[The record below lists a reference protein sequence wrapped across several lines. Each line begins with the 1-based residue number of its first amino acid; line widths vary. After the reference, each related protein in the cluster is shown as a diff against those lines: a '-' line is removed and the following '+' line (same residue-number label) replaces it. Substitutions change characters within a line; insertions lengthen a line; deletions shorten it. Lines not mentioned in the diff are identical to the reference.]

1 MSASAFKRIGS
12 HWRSFGILLLCSVA
26 GYYYARYLNAAYSI
40 RDWFIWPTL
49 LLWAYNAVLFAA
61 FTSAGMRVLRLLRVR
76 GPQLEQFAFAVP
88 IGVVVFCLGMYLIGS
103 IGLFSLWPAV
113 ALAVLLIASGAEP
126 TLRFARRAIKGWPT
140 PDLADQA
147 VLRRGI
153 RLLALGYGAL
163 CLILLY
169 LPVLTP
175 QTLNFDSQWC
185 HLTVAQDYAR
195 EGRLIAF
202 DGDYA
207 RNHPQLASLIH
218 TWGWLLP
225 MPSLM
230 QRWTMPLHT
239 EFFIVVFGLPAIAAM
254 ARYLLM
260 QRQLRM
266 AWVGYFL
273 FPAIFVYDM
282 NIGGSS
288 DHFFGFFIAPLF
300 IAVARSAV
308 SFDRRYLSLAAIFAA
323 GALLTKY
330 QAAYIL
336 PIMALVLVVALAA
349 QLRLIPGLS
358 KLKQW
363 WRIRS
368 RVVETS
374 RIVVARQPVYNLLW
388 ATGLFCLLV
397 SPHFIRNWICY
408 HNPVY
413 PFAQDFFHSTPSF
426 PKASYYVENIFK
438 DDNWRPHGTLK
449 ETLWESLQL
458 TFTFSFSPHYYFF
471 KPTWP
476 NFGSLFTLSIPFLIF
491 LKRSR
496 RLWLGTLVCLGAVFL
511 WAFTFR
517 VDRNLQGFVPLIA
530 ATTIAL
536 LARAWELGFFARVGV
551 VGLCLLQIAWGGD
564 ALFYSQYPRLDAA
577 INLFRNGYEGSV
589 SSRYQ
594 EHPLVAVGKTLPK
607 NAKVLYHRDR
617 PTLGLNRAVALDYI
631 GSQGLF
637 NYDDVSSLPQLLDH
651 WRHGG
656 LTHVMYDIG
665 SQSSD
670 SSRHMDIL
678 FHEFLR
684 ASGGGRSFGGYGVV
698 DIRNLKVSHW
708 PHDYQVISVGTPGY
722 ANGIYPLGLM
732 NSVEDLPARF
742 HHYPTPP
749 RLLPTDDAGLR
760 EAFTQASAV
769 LIQSALITD
778 AIRPLLNERFALA
791 KTLGGYFSIYLS
803 KRSYR

>member
-1 MSASAFKRIGS
+1 
-12 HWRSFGILLLCSVA
+12 
-26 GYYYARYLNAAYSI
+26 
-40 RDWFIWPTL
+40 
-49 LLWAYNAVLFAA
+49 
-61 FTSAGMRVLRLLRVR
+61 
-76 GPQLEQFAFAVP
+76 
-88 IGVVVFCLGMYLIGS
+88 
-103 IGLFSLWPAV
+103 
-113 ALAVLLIASGAEP
+113 
-126 TLRFARRAIKGWPT
+126 
-140 PDLADQA
+140 
-147 VLRRGI
+147 
-153 RLLALGYGAL
+153 
-163 CLILLY
+163 
-169 LPVLTP
+169 
-175 QTLNFDSQWC
+175 
-185 HLTVAQDYAR
+185 
-195 EGRLIAF
+195 
-202 DGDYA
+202 
-207 RNHPQLASLIH
+207 
-218 TWGWLLP
+218 
-225 MPSLM
+225 M

-260 QRQLRM
+260 QRELRM

-308 SFDRRYLSLAAIFAA
+308 SFDRRYLCLAAIFAA

-330 QAAYIL
+330 QAVYIL
-336 PIMALVLVVALAA
+336 PIMGLVLVVALKA
-349 QLRLIPGLS
+349 QLRLIPGLTA
-358 KLKQW
+358 LKRW
-363 WRIRS
+363 WGIRGGEAPGS
-368 RVVETS
+368 RLT
-374 RIVVARQPVYNLLW
+374 AAKKPFYNLLL
-388 ATGLFCLLV
+388 ASGLFCLVV
-397 SPHFIRNWICY
+397 SPHFIRNWIYY

-426 PKASYYVENIFK
+426 PKAGYYVENIFK

-449 ETLWESLQL
+449 HVLWESLQL

-476 NFGSLFTLSIPFLIF
+476 NFGSLFTLSLPFLLFI
-491 LKRSR
+491 RR
-496 RLWLGTLVCLGAVFL
+496 GQRLWLSSFVCLGAVFL

-530 ATTIAL
+530 ASTIAL
-536 LARAWELGFFARVGV
+536 LARAWQLGWFARVGV
-551 VGLCLLQIAWGGD
+551 GGLCLLQLVWGGD
-564 ALFYSQYPRLDAA
+564 ALFYSQYPRLAAA

-589 SSRYQ
+589 ASRYQ

-637 NYDDVSSLPQLLDH
+637 NYDDDSSLPQLLDD

-656 LTHVMYDIG
+656 VTHVMYDVG
-665 SQSSD
+665 SQATD

-684 ASGGGRSFGGYGVV
+684 AANGGRSFGGYGLV
-698 DIRNLKVSHW
+698 DIRNLKITHW
-708 PHDYQVISVGTPGY
+708 PANYEVLLAGSSGY
-722 ANGIYPLGLM
+722 WDGIYPLNLLT
-732 NSVEDLPARF
+732 SVEDLPARF
-742 HHYPTPP
+742 HTTYPPSPIRPMP
-749 RLLPTDDAGLR
+749 RDDAGLR
-760 EAFTQASAV
+760 EALSQVSAV
-769 LIQSALITD
+769 MIPPSRVTETMRL
-778 AIRPLLNERFALA
+778 LLNERFTLA
-791 KTLGGYFSIYLS
+791 KTLGASFSIYLS